1 MKKKK
6 FKEFTVSL
14 LVNEEELIEAYMHGH
29 DIEEEKDCP
38 PLEDMIFHELN
49 WLAKSG
55 ISIIDGI
62 QKTT

>member
-1 MKKKK
+1 
-6 FKEFTVSL
+6 
-14 LVNEEELIEAYMHGH
+14 MHGH
-29 DIEEEKDCP
+29 DIEEEKNCP

-49 WLAKSG
+49 WPAKSG